1 MKRENPFPDFAEVIS
16 RKCGSKVVHTT
27 PGGLSG
33 SVEQDG
39 GKHVVCMNM
48 PPLGETTGSGRKKLL
63 NEHGTFLFFSQC
75 YSLLTPNL
83 VCRDPALR

>member
-63 NEHGTFLFFSQC
+63 NEHGTFLFFS
-75 YSLLTPNL
+75 
-83 VCRDPALR
+83 